1 MREHMVD
8 TRVSPQGIAQ
18 SRYGQTPGTREYHF
32 LTHRRILT
40 TADTTLRLS
49 SRVSTRRSTG
59 VVADSALLHRHG
71 DARFPVDIN
80 LRNTV
85 RIHDDHCLYAD
96 RQVVHRAILITE
108 DGVFKLV
115 CSIITGASQRLR

>member
-1 MREHMVD
+1 MYERIVD
-8 TRVSPQGIAQ
+8 THVSPQGATQ

-32 LTHRRILT
+32 LTHRRTLT
-40 TADTTLRLS
+40 TADATQRLS
-49 SRVSTRRSTG
+49 GRIGRRTTG
-59 VVADSALLHRHG
+59 TVTDSALLHRHV

>member
-1 MREHMVD
+1 MHERMVD
-8 TRVSPQGIAQ
+8 TRVSSRGVAQ

-40 TADTTLRLS
+40 TADATQRLS
-49 SRVSTRRSTG
+49 SRIGRRTNG
-59 VVADSALLHRHG
+59 TVTDSALLHRHG

-85 RIHDDHCLYAD
+85 RIHDDRCLYAD
-96 RQVVHRAILITE
+96 RQVVRRAVLITE

>member
-1 MREHMVD
+1 MVD
-8 TRVSPQGIAQ
+8 TRVSPQGVAQ
-18 SRYGQTPGTREYHF
+18 SRYGQPPGTREYHF

-40 TADTTLRLS
+40 TADATQRLS
-49 SRVSTRRSTG
+49 SRIGRRTTG
-59 VVADSALLHRHG
+59 TVTDSALLHRHG

-85 RIHDDHCLYAD
+85 RIHDDRCLYTD
-96 RQVVHRAILITE
+96 RQVVHRAVLITE

-115 CSIITGASQRLR
+115 CSIITGASQHLR

>member
-1 MREHMVD
+1 MYERIVD
-8 TRVSPQGIAQ
+8 THVSPQGATQ
-18 SRYGQTPGTREYHF
+18 SRYGQTPGPREYHF
-32 LTHRRILT
+32 LTHRRTLT
-40 TADTTLRLS
+40 TADATQRLS
-49 SRVSTRRSTG
+49 GRIGRRTTG
-59 VVADSALLHRHG
+59 TVTDSALLHRHV

>member
-1 MREHMVD
+1 MYERIVD
-8 TRVSPQGIAQ
+8 THVSPQGVAQ

-40 TADTTLRLS
+40 TADATQRLS
-49 SRVSTRRSTG
+49 GRIGRRTTG
-59 VVADSALLHRHG
+59 TVTDSALLHRHG

>member
-1 MREHMVD
+1 MHERMVD
-8 TRVSPQGIAQ
+8 TRVSPQGVAQ

-32 LTHRRILT
+32 LTHPQILT
-40 TADTTLRLS
+40 TADATQRLS
-49 SRVSTRRSTG
+49 SRIGRRTTG
-59 VVADSALLHRHG
+59 TVTDSALLHRHG
-71 DARFPVDIN
+71 DTRFPVDIN

-85 RIHDDHCLYAD
+85 RIHDDRRFYAD
-96 RQVVHRAILITE
+96 RQVVRRAVLITE